1 MRGYEARYD
10 SWCSELARIDS
21 QLPERPHVATLA
33 TRIPCQNKTTSLCTQ
48 NTHRLLTESWLV
60 FLVKTKVSLGATESD
75 GKSLVPSSV
84 FPTQPSFVPAII

>member
-33 TRIPCQNKTTSLCTQ
+33 TRIPYQNKTTSLCTQ
-48 NTHRLLTESWLV
+48 NTHKAAHRILARISGQN
-60 FLVKTKVSLGATESD
+60 KGISRSD
-75 GKSLVPSSV
+75 LEQQKKFGSLVC
-84 FPTQPSFVPAII
+84 VPD